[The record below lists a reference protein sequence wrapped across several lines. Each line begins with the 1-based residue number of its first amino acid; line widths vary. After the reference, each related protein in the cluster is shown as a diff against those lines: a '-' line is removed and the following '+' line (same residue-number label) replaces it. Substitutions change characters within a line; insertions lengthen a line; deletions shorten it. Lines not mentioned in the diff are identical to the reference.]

1 MLRTRKIGPFLVSSV
16 GIGCMNLTE
25 TETEENAI
33 KIIHEA
39 LNQGITLFDTADIY
53 GNGNSE
59 IILGKAI
66 NSWPE
71 SAHKISEIVV
81 ATKSGIVSSEKISG
95 VKKFVLNSSL
105 DYLRDSVE
113 KSAKRLSVNKIQLW
127 EHHRADPSVS
137 YQTQIENILTLKN
150 LGYVENVGIS
160 NVSAE
165 MLKCAINVGGT
176 PEQGGIVS
184 VQNEFSPFYR
194 CWEEVIELCEQ
205 FGLAFIPWSPLGG
218 KRKSFKIDFG
228 GNCAIDRISKNKSVS
243 PYSIVIAW
251 HLAKYSN
258 SIPISGIS
266 KFSSLKDLIMGASL
280 DLSLEE
286 IVDID
291 RNLPESDQLRS
302 ELKEIPDCAVKF
314 SQVNDK
320 K

>member
-1 MLRTRKIGPFLVSSV
+1 MLKPRKIGPYLVSSV
-16 GIGCMNLTE
+16 GIGCMNLTD
-25 TETEENAI
+25 TQTEENAI

-39 LNQGITLFDTADIY
+39 LNQGISLFDTADIY
-53 GNGNSE
+53 GNGNNE
-59 IILGKAI
+59 IVLGKAI
-66 NSWPE
+66 NSWIE
-71 SAHKISEIVV
+71 SNDKISDIVL
-81 ATKSGIVSSEKISG
+81 ATKGGIVSSEKISG
-95 VKKFVLNSSL
+95 VKKFFLDSSL

-113 KSAKRLSVNKIQLW
+113 KSVKRLNVNKIQLW
-127 EHHRADPSVS
+127 QHHRADPLVP

-150 LGYVENVGIS
+150 LGYVENIGIS

-176 PEQGGIVS
+176 PEQGGIIS

-194 CWEEVIELCEQ
+194 CWEEVIQVCEQ
-205 FGLAFIPWSPLGG
+205 FGIAFIPWSPLGG
-218 KRKSFKIDFG
+218 KSKSFKIALG
-228 GNCAIDRISKNKSVS
+228 ENHAIDRISKNKSVS

-266 KFSSLKDLIMGASL
+266 KFSSLKDLIIGASL
-280 DLSLEE
+280 ELSFEE

-302 ELKEIPDCAVKF
+302 ELYEIPDCTFEF
-314 SQVNDK
+314 SKVNDK